1 MSLFVD
7 MVLNGRGQGR
17 VAEALEGARFDP
29 GVFRPFIGAGG
40 KKYVTVTNAKGEK
53 ETVTVKDYK
62 EATGY
67 DHPVLNAT
75 SLRKEEWVRID
86 AQVLKVARARL
97 KAWSDLASQNLYRI
111 DGMATSILEHETVTD
126 PGQAQVDMD
135 ALTEGKS
142 DTPLFALQGIPLPI
156 THGSFF
162 YSSRTLSISRARGS
176 QIDTTMAESVARRI
190 AETVEKT
197 VIGTI
202 TGMRYGTSAF
212 GYVANSQV
220 YGYTTF
226 PSRLTKTNMTVPTG
240 SNPEATVSDFLTCLE
255 LLRIQNFY
263 GPFMVYHS
271 TDWDKYLDNDY
282 ARLGGNNASMTLRQ
296 RLKMIDGVQ
305 DVRRLDYLPATT
317 NPFTM
322 IFVQMTSDVAQAIE
336 GMPLTTIQWESRGG
350 LQQNFKTMGIMVPRL
365 RADAASQCGILHAT
379 TS

>member
-7 MVLNGRGQGR
+7 MVLNGRGHGE
-17 VAEALEGARFDP
+17 VAEALEGAQFDP
-29 GVFRPFIGAGG
+29 GVFRPFIQGG
-40 KKYVTVTNAKGEK
+40 KKCITVRNAKGER
-53 ETVTVKDYK
+53 ETVTVRDYK
-62 EATGY
+62 DATGF
-67 DHPVLNAT
+67 DHPVLNAN
-75 SLRKEEWVRID
+75 SLRKEEWVRLDQQI
-86 AQVLKVARARL
+86 LKVARARL
-97 KAWSDLASQNLYRI
+97 RAWTDLAANNLYRV
-111 DGMATSILEHETVTD
+111 DGMTASILEHETVTD

-135 ALTEGKS
+135 ALTESKA

-156 THGSFF
+156 THGGFF
-162 YSSRTLSISRARGS
+162 YSARTLSISRARSS

-190 AETVEKT
+190 AETVEQT

-212 GYVANSQV
+212 GYTSTSQV

-226 PSRLTKTNMTVPTG
+226 PSRLTKSNMTVPTG
-240 SNPEATVSDFLTCLE
+240 SNPEVTVGEFLTILE
-255 LLRIQNFY
+255 VLRNQNFY

-296 RLKMIDGVQ
+296 RLKMIEGIQ
-305 DVRRLDYLPATT
+305 DVKRLDYLKSAT
-317 NPFTM
+317 NPFTF

-350 LQQNFKTMGIMVPRL
+350 LQINFKTMGIMVPRL
-365 RADAASQCGILHAT
+365 RADAAGQCGILHAT